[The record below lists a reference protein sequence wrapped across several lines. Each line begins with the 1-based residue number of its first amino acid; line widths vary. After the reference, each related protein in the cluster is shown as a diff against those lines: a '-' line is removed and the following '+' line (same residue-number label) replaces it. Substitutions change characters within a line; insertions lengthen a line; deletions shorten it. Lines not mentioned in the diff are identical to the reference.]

1 MDYSFGN
8 KIRFRTAIAVLLIL
22 MAGLVAGGP
31 LNHLLGGSLPM
42 IHPVYAALGPA
53 NNLGIDCALGSSA
66 DAPNPFPTP
75 IATKD
80 SDGVIDSNC
89 QWAGDVDADPVATL
103 DPLTS
108 DSPEALSP
116 QIGGGFITDVIF
128 TNMNVTING
137 FDITVNYDP
146 HILDFVAF
154 DQSGLTFGGNVGCP
168 SSNPQCTL
176 QLAASADHVN
186 GVVRLA
192 QVVLGLHIGPNGDTG
207 NINSVALFRLR
218 FDVVGAGFTPIHFGT
233 NIITLV
239 IGTATAPDPHY
250 TFDASFSTQD
260 IFNLLDSQP
269 LAPSTAWFNASWS
282 FSPSPEVPS
291 APLTFTATASCSYCK
306 GSLIYHWDFSSVDS
320 SGYTPKIDRSG
331 NVVTITAPPPLINRV
346 TLTVTNAS
354 GTVSVSATRLLPL
367 VAKSPLHSLSVGVA
381 GDVGGS
387 WLGGIPSYSGSYA
400 LCPAQSSS
408 DTTVCSKPTFVIPLG
423 TTSENKTAIVSYNYA
438 GLYNSTLTITDSAP
452 SWVSGPSTA
461 ATTFL
466 VNVTGTPMVYTLG
479 ISSNETVAFVS
490 HAVQLTATVAYSSN
504 YPGVL
509 RSTSFRY
516 VFFFGDGTSQ
526 IISSGTSAS
535 VSHIYLTNAKFN
547 VLVRAQE
554 TRTTI
559 LSKSRIQ
566 ENGYTIMA
574 VDAPITADFT
584 PSPPTVQSGQTIT
597 FTATASGGT
606 STFTYSWAFGDGT
619 TGAGLSVTHT
629 YSNTGTYNV
638 NLTITDSYGG
648 TSVVTHSVTV
658 TSTSPTPPSSPF
670 PLAYVAG
677 AGIGGAAI
685 LAALVLL
692 IRRRRKG
699 MPSPV

>member
-1 MDYSFGN
+1 
-8 KIRFRTAIAVLLIL
+8 
-22 MAGLVAGGP
+22 
-31 LNHLLGGSLPM
+31 
-42 IHPVYAALGPA
+42 
-53 NNLGIDCALGSSA
+53 
-66 DAPNPFPTP
+66 
-75 IATKD
+75 
-80 SDGVIDSNC
+80 
-89 QWAGDVDADPVATL
+89 
-103 DPLTS
+103 
-108 DSPEALSP
+108 
-116 QIGGGFITDVIF
+116 
-128 TNMNVTING
+128 
-137 FDITVNYDP
+137 
-146 HILDFVAF
+146 
-154 DQSGLTFGGNVGCP
+154 
-168 SSNPQCTL
+168 
-176 QLAASADHVN
+176 
-186 GVVRLA
+186 
-192 QVVLGLHIGPNGDTG
+192 
-207 NINSVALFRLR
+207 
-218 FDVVGAGFTPIHFGT
+218 
-233 NIITLV
+233 
-239 IGTATAPDPHY
+239 
-250 TFDASFSTQD
+250 
-260 IFNLLDSQP
+260 
-269 LAPSTAWFNASWS
+269 
-282 FSPSPEVPS
+282 
-291 APLTFTATASCSYCK
+291 
-306 GSLIYHWDFSSVDS
+306 
-320 SGYTPKIDRSG
+320 
-331 NVVTITAPPPLINRV
+331 
-346 TLTVTNAS
+346 
-354 GTVSVSATRLLPL
+354 
-367 VAKSPLHSLSVGVA
+367 
-381 GDVGGS
+381 
-387 WLGGIPSYSGSYA
+387 
-400 LCPAQSSS
+400 
-408 DTTVCSKPTFVIPLG
+408 
-423 TTSENKTAIVSYNYA
+423 
-438 GLYNSTLTITDSAP
+438 
-452 SWVSGPSTA
+452 
-461 ATTFL
+461 
-466 VNVTGTPMVYTLG
+466 MVYTLG

-547 VLVRAQE
+547 VLVQAQE

-629 YSNTGTYNV
+629 YSNTETYNV